1 MASHTYA
8 SPAAFRSALENR
20 LARLATADAVD
31 LSRLQKRVAFERLLA
46 RLFAVERPPWLL
58 KGGYAL
64 EMRLQNTA
72 RATKDIDLTIPDALA
87 LGTELA
93 VESVSERLL
102 DLLRDALEQDQA
114 ADRFEFRV
122 GMPMQDLAMAP
133 LVGARYPVEC
143 LLAGRT
149 FTRFH
154 LDVGVGDAITQP
166 ADMIEGHAL
175 LDFAGIARTRAAVV
189 PLTVHFAEKLHAYT
203 RPRTGTPNSRV
214 RDLADMVLL
223 IQLGLRA
230 DGDLRAA
237 VNATFTRRATH
248 PVPPVV
254 PEPPVDWTPAYA
266 QIAADIRLIIN
277 DAGSAHQLIAA
288 FWERSRAQ
296 TKET

>member
-1 MASHTYA
+1 MVAQGRLRLGN
-8 SPAAFRSALENR
+8 AAAEHG
-20 LARLATADAVD
+20 A
-31 LSRLQKRVAFERLLA
+31 
-46 RLFAVERPPWLL
+46 
-58 KGGYAL
+58 
-64 EMRLQNTA
+64 
-72 RATKDIDLTIPDALA
+72 ATKDIDLTIPDALA

-237 VNATFTRRATH
+237 VDATFARRATH

-254 PEPPVDWTPAYA
+254 PEPPADWTAAYA
-266 QIAADIRLIIN
+266 QIAANIRLTVN

-288 FWERSRAQ
+288 FWERSPAQ